1 MEKVQVVITRPMCV
15 LGDNK
20 ATVRFEPPTKSKP
33 FVEVSYQ
40 VYDRLKRAGAVKLYQ
55 QWLAQNVNEKP
66 KPNEQEVSVDVNTQ
80 EVPQVVEQ
88 ITQTSIESD
97 KQSQKELNEQENP
110 VDVDIQE
117 VTQIVKEVEQT
128 VDEKLGLNEQEVPVD
143 VDTQDVEQTSVES
156 SEQSAKAKTSKSS
169 TRTTTKKA

>member
-20 ATVRFEPPTKSKP
+20 ATVRFEPSTKSNP

-40 VYDRLKRAGAVKLYQ
+40 VYDRLKRAGAAKLYQ
-55 QWLAQNVNEKP
+55 QWLSQTVNEKP
-66 KPNEQEVSVDVNTQ
+66 KPNEQEVSIDIDVNTQ
-80 EVPQVVEQ
+80 EVTQVVEQ

-97 KQSQKELNEQENP
+97 KQSQKELNEQEVS
-110 VDVDIQE
+110 VDV
-117 VTQIVKEVEQT
+117 
-128 VDEKLGLNEQEVPVD
+128 N
-143 VDTQDVEQTSVES
+143 TQDVEQTSVES

-169 TRTTTKKA
+169 TRTTKKA